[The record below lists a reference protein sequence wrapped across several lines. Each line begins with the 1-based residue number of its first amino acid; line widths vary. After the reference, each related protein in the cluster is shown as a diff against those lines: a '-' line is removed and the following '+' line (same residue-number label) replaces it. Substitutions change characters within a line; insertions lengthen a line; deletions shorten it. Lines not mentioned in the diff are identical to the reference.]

1 MSMRVEGFALLSLMA
16 LGSVAAAQAPV
27 VRQTAMLQPGDEVR
41 ISVFRD
47 SEMSGEFGIASDG
60 SLLHPV
66 WRSLKVTG
74 MSLSDVESRIR
85 TFLLRYQ
92 TEPQFVAEPLF
103 RVTIGGEV
111 ERPALYF
118 LAPDVTIGQAVAIA
132 GGATERGKHDQ
143 VRLLSGGQ
151 LRSIR
156 LDGNDPTA
164 NLPVR
169 SGDQIII
176 EKRGSV
182 FRDIIAPLIAVVG
195 SAAAVINVTRN
206 R

>member
-1 MSMRVEGFALLSLMA
+1 MRCHSLSF
-16 LGSVAAAQAPV
+16 LGLIVLASAAVAQTPATT
-27 VRQTAMLQPGDEVR
+27 RQTAMLQPGDEVR
-41 ISVFRD
+41 IRVWRD
-47 SEMSGEFGIASDG
+47 SEMSGELGIAPDG
-60 SLLHPV
+60 SLIHPV
-66 WRSLKVTG
+66 WRTLKVTG
-74 MSLSDVESRIR
+74 LPIADVESRIR
-85 TFLLRYQ
+85 TFLTRFQ
-92 TEPQFVAEPLF
+92 TDPQFVAEPLF

-151 LRSIR
+151 LRSIS
-156 LDGNDPTA
+156 LNGNDPAA

-169 SGDQIII
+169 SGDQIIV
-176 EKRGSV
+176 EKRSSV
-182 FRDIIAPLIAVVG
+182 FRDIVAPLIAIAG
-195 SAAAVINVTRN
+195 STAAIIGVTRN